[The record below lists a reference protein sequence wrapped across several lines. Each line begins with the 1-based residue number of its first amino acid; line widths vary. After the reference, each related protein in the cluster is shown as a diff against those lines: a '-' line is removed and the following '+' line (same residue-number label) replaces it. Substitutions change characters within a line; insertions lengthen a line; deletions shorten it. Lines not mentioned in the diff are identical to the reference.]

1 VTYSRYSEELH
12 RQAIELTG
20 LSDFGDYQDHYRQ
33 GLDALI
39 AAVASDAQ
47 LTELGEGM
55 FTNILLGGL
64 IGRLEAENNF
74 SAHPQAREQKIKRPI
89 IVTGFTRSGT
99 TALHRLLSHSPGS
112 QSLQYWLTSSPMPR
126 PPRGQWENHPKF
138 NQTRLELEQL
148 YSAAPDIKKI
158 HNMQAEEPDECRL
171 ILAQSFMTYALMG
184 FVWAPSYTDW
194 LKTADMAGAYRRY
207 REVLQLIGLG
217 NPALWVLKCPMHIY
231 SIDLLLAEFPDAC
244 IVHTCREPSEA
255 MPSVCSLMHTVSA
268 PFQNMPDKKRF
279 GRNVL
284 EDYGW
289 QMDRFMELRRGL
301 DPARFLDVQYD
312 QFVSDPLGT
321 ATGIYD
327 HFGIDIGDSE
337 LAALRQWTCKNT
349 QHRFGK
355 HQYSAAEYGLSTDY
369 INDRFAQYRR
379 QYLQS

>member
-1 VTYSRYSEELH
+1 VTFSRYSEELH
-12 RQAIELTG
+12 EKATELTG

-39 AAVASDAQ
+39 AAVASDTQ
-47 LTELGEGM
+47 LTELGEQM

-64 IGRLEAENNF
+64 IGRLEAEKNF
-74 SAHPQAREQKIKRPI
+74 AAYPQAREQKIKRPL

-126 PPRGQWENHPKF
+126 PPRDQWESNPKF
-138 NQTRLELEQL
+138 IQTRAELEQL
-148 YSAAPDIKKI
+148 YRAAPDIQKI

-184 FVWAPSYTDW
+184 FVWAPSYTQW
-194 LKTADMAGAYRRY
+194 LKTADRRGAYRRY
-207 REVLQLIGLG
+207 REVLQLIGLD
-217 NPALWVLKCPMHIY
+217 NPAQWVLKCPMHIY

-268 PFQNMPDKKRF
+268 PFQKMPDKTLF

-289 QMDRFMELRRGL
+289 QMDRFMELRRNI

-312 QFVSDPLGT
+312 QFVSDPVGT
-321 ATGIYD
+321 AMGIYA
-327 HFGIDIGDSE
+327 HFSIDVSDSE
-337 LAALRQWTCKNT
+337 SAALTQWASENARHKYGV
-349 QHRFGK
+349 HE
-355 HQYSAAEYGLSTDY
+355 YSAAEYGLSTDY
-369 INDRFAQYRR
+369 INDRFSQYRH